1 MKKLRW
7 RMNTAWPMIIVI
19 GFAVTC
25 FYFSQLLYPYHFYF
39 KGQNQLFLM
48 SWSYVSTLFVKP
60 AWMACL
66 AGEFL
71 TQFYYYDVAGPA
83 ILTLTLTVLLGLT
96 YGAVRSLGAKKWI
109 ALSVALAVTLR
120 EASCHLYF
128 GYTLSS
134 TFALIGGLLVFLALQ
149 GFMRLKW
156 YWTLMAVMMDTLACY
171 WLFGYGVWCFLL
183 LATVGVWRV
192 AVPVTV
198 AFACLLPLMR
208 SHYNLAFAD
217 LCQYPGF
224 GSMHAPDFDIEKD
237 LRMMHSYET
246 GDWDDVVKTAEADPL
261 LNSLRDKSNAQ
272 VKLSDAERVSSSVRQ
287 FFYNL
292 VQAQRGKLPDVLLNY
307 YPNYLGTFTS
317 MIGQKIP
324 MMLFMNLHEFYY
336 AIGDM
341 AYAERGAFMSCVCVP
356 GNRNAYDIKRLA
368 ECALVKNDQKVA
380 EKYLGLLRQTI
391 PYKEWVEQA
400 LNNKRYQEKTPFLN
414 QQDSVSPND
423 NSHRIMTQLLKS
435 NPENEVALDYML
447 CSLLLVKEIDNFKR
461 DYDLFCPDRPRFR
474 KIYQEAMCI
483 WLVNHQA
490 TEDEWR
496 KYIKDDKIID
506 RLEEYLADKDN
517 PRFADTYWHY
527 FDTFNFEVY

>member
-1 MKKLRW
+1 
-7 RMNTAWPMIIVI
+7 MNTAWPMIIVI

-25 FYFSQLLYPYHFYF
+25 FCFFQFFYAYHFYF

-48 SWSYVSTLFVKP
+48 SWSYVSTLFAKP
-60 AWMACL
+60 AWLACL
-66 AGEFL
+66 VGELL
-71 TQFYYYDVAGPA
+71 TQFYYYSVAGAA
-83 ILTLTLTVLLGLT
+83 ILTATLTILFLLTYMSAKCLRINNWIVLL
-96 YGAVRSLGAKKWI
+96 A
-109 ALSVALAVTLR
+109 ALAITIR
-120 EASCHLYF
+120 EALCHLYF

-134 TFALIGGLLVFLALQ
+134 TFALMGGLLIFLALQ
-149 GFMRLKW
+149 RIMRLKW
-156 YWTLMAVMMDTLACY
+156 YWTMMAVMMGTLLCY
-171 WLFGYGVWCFLL
+171 WLFGYGVWGFLL
-183 LATVGVWRV
+183 LSAVV
-192 AVPVTV
+192 AWWVAMPMTV

-208 SHYNLAFAD
+208 SYYNLTFAD
-217 LCQYPGF
+217 LCQYPGI
-224 GSMHAPDFDIEKD
+224 GSMHAPDFEIEKD
-237 LRMMHSYET
+237 LYMMHSYEV
-246 GDWDDVVKTAEADPL
+246 GNWDNVVKTAEADPL
-261 LNSLRDKSNAQ
+261 LNRLKNRNVSQASLT
-272 VKLSDAERVSSSVRQ
+272 DAERVSSSVRQ

-324 MMLFMNLHEFYY
+324 MMLFMNLHEYYY

-368 ECALVKNDQKVA
+368 ECALVKNDQKVV

-391 PYKEWVEQA
+391 PYKDWAEQA
-400 LNNKRYQEKTPFLN
+400 PDNKHYQEKALFLN

-423 NSHRIMTQLLKS
+423 NSHRIMTQLLRS

-461 DYDLFCPDRPRFR
+461 DYDLFCSDRPRFR
-474 KIYQEAMCI
+474 EIYQEAMCI

-506 RLEEYLADKDN
+506 RLEEYLDNKDN